1 MNQIVDS
8 VNDAVELRD
17 GDDNLEGRLLRSMAI
32 ATVIAVIVSAVVAP
46 WRVTSGLFLSGGLSL
61 LNYHWLHSSVAVVF
75 NIDLSVQR
83 PRARSWRYLLRYFVV
98 GLVVL
103 AAYKLHLVALA
114 AMLAGLCSL
123 VPALFVEA
131 ARQFYFSI
139 IHREESF

>member
-1 MNQIVDS
+1 MNQIADS
-8 VNDAVELRD
+8 MNGVELRD

-32 ATVIAVIVSAVVAP
+32 ATAIAVIVSAVLAP
-46 WRVTSGLFLSGGLSL
+46 WRVTSGLFLGGSLSL
-61 LNYHWLHSSVAVVF
+61 LNYHWLHTSVAAIF

-83 PRARSWRYLLRYFVV
+83 PRARSRRYLLRYFVV

-103 AAYKLHLVALA
+103 TAYKFHLVALA
-114 AMLAGLCSL
+114 ATLAGLCSL

>member
-1 MNQIVDS
+1 MNQIADS
-8 VNDAVELRD
+8 VNAAVELRD
-17 GDDNLEGRLLRSMAI
+17 GDEGLEGRLLRSMAV
-32 ATVIAVIVSAVVAP
+32 ATALAVIAGVVIAP
-46 WRVTSGLFLSGGLSL
+46 WRVTSGLFLGGSLSL
-61 LNYHWLHSSVAVVF
+61 LNYHWLHTSVAAIF
-75 NIDLSVQR
+75 NIDLSVQQ

-103 AAYKLHLVALA
+103 AAYKLRVVSLTATLV
-114 AMLAGLCSL
+114 GLCSF

>member
-1 MNQIVDS
+1 MNQITDS
-8 VNDAVELRD
+8 VNGAVELRD

-32 ATVIAVIVSAVVAP
+32 ATAIAVIVSAVVAP
-46 WRVTSGLFLSGGLSL
+46 WRVTAGLFLGGSLSL
-61 LNYHWLHSSVAVVF
+61 LNYHWLHTSVAAVF

-83 PRARSWRYLLRYFVV
+83 PRARPWRYLLRYFVV

-114 AMLAGLCSL
+114 ATLAGLCSL

-139 IHREESF
+139 THREESF

>member
-1 MNQIVDS
+1 MNQIPDS
-8 VNDAVELRD
+8 VYGAVELRD
-17 GDDNLEGRLLRSMAI
+17 GDDNLEGRLLRSMAA
-32 ATVIAVIVSAVVAP
+32 ATAIAVIVSAVVAP
-46 WRVTSGLFLSGGLSL
+46 WRVTSGLFLGGSLSL
-61 LNYHWLHSSVAVVF
+61 LNYHWLHTSVAAIF

-114 AMLAGLCSL
+114 ATLAGLCSL